1 MKLEYH
7 DPSVI
12 DKMRSASGVIMF
24 DPSGLDTPQDEIQE
38 IMLKYGGISREA
50 AERLYQWH
58 LARVEE
64 TPTDKEVS
72 RLRKIIAIFASG
84 MTRTKFWGLMYAADI
99 TELIGNKTMTQ
110 MAAKL
115 HVGKQA
121 ISKEA
126 NKWKDELELPQ
137 SKSMRAEEAQGHF
150 RAAACR
156 QHGTNERSLRLYEAK
171 SARP

>member
-1 MKLEYH
+1 VGKVKIEYH
-7 DPSVI
+7 DPATI
-12 DKMRSASGVIMF
+12 DKMRAGIGAIVS
-24 DPSGLDTPQDEIQE
+24 DPAALDTPQDEIQE
-38 IMLKYGGISREA
+38 IMLKYGGISKEA

-58 LARVEE
+58 LARTSEN
-64 TPTDKEVS
+64 PTDKEVS
-72 RLRKIIAIFASG
+72 RLRKIISIFASG
-84 MTRTKFWGLMYAADI
+84 MTKTKFWGLMYAADI

-115 HVGKQA
+115 CVGKQA

-156 QHGTNERSLRLYEAK
+156 QHGMSVK
-171 SARP
+171 

>member
-1 MKLEYH
+1 MKIEYH
-7 DPSVI
+7 DPATI
-12 DKMRSASGVIMF
+12 DKMRAGTGAVVF

-58 LARVEE
+58 LAR
-64 TPTDKEVS
+64 TGKASTDVEVS
-72 RLRKIIAIFASG
+72 RLRKIISIFASG

-110 MAAKL
+110 MAVKL

-150 RAAACR
+150 KAAACR
-156 QHGTNERSLRLYEAK
+156 QHGTSVR
-171 SARP
+171 